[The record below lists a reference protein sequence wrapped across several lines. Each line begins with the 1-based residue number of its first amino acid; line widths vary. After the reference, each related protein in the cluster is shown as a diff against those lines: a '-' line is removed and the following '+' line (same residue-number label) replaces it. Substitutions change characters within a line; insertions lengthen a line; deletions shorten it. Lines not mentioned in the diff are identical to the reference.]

1 MYAGR
6 ADPSISKDIRG
17 VLSPGGEE
25 TSQEHLSKNRAGILV
40 LHGNGPAGARRDRGE
55 KSRSIQQELCIDMGV
70 RCSYIPA
77 QGHFQKTD
85 PAGLGGAVYEENYE
99 AYAYGS
105 HVLLMGP

>member
-1 MYAGR
+1 M
-6 ADPSISKDIRG
+6 
-17 VLSPGGEE
+17 
-25 TSQEHLSKNRAGILV
+25 
-40 LHGNGPAGARRDRGE
+40 LHGSEPAGACRERGE
-55 KSRSIQQELCIDMGV
+55 KSRSIQQELCSAMGV
-70 RCSYIPA
+70 RGSYIPA